1 MTVGTSTTGPS
12 PRPRRLIIA
21 SELMY
26 PELTSTGYYVSA
38 IARDLA
44 TVVPVSVICGQPTYS
59 ARGTRA
65 APRETWH
72 GVDIRRCWGTTF
84 DKNHVLGRLANMIT
98 LGMSAFIAAWRTLGP
113 GDVALVFTNPP
124 VLPALVAV
132 ACRWRGAACV
142 PVIHDH
148 YPDLLVAA
156 AGVSEQSAVARV
168 LRAANRWL
176 FAGAARIVVV
186 GRDMKARL
194 ARHYPGVEA
203 KVDVCPNWAEAER
216 VRPARRHDNALLAS
230 LGLTDAFVLMY
241 AGNLGRPQELAT
253 LLDGAAQLAADP
265 RFHLLVV
272 GDGARRAWFEA
283 GVRARGL
290 SNVSVLGP
298 RPREQQQEF
307 LNACDLGLVTLVSGM
322 WGVSV
327 PSRLYNFLAAGKP
340 ILAVVEP
347 GSEVDLVIHE
357 ERVGWSTPPGDVAA
371 FVSAAREAAAGSGG
385 LEAMGQRARAAA
397 DRAYAGPTS
406 LAYYRGLALALLG
419 EAPP

>member
-1 MTVGTSTTGPS
+1 MTGVDTSAAGPS
-12 PRPRRLIIA
+12 PHPRRLIIA

-44 TVVPVSVICGQPTYS
+44 TAVPVTVICGQPTYS

-65 APRETWH
+65 PHRETWH
-72 GVDIRRCWGTTF
+72 GVDIRRCRGTTF
-84 DKNHVLGRLANMIT
+84 DKNHVLGRLANMVT
-98 LGMSAFIAAWRTLGP
+98 LGTSAFIAAWRTLGP
-113 GDVALVFTNPP
+113 GDVAFVFTNPP

-156 AGVSEQSAVARV
+156 AGISERSVVARL

-176 FAGAARIVVV
+176 FA
-186 GRDMKARL
+186 
-194 ARHYPGVEA
+194 
-203 KVDVCPNWAEAER
+203 
-216 VRPARRHDNALLAS
+216 
-230 LGLTDAFVLMY
+230 
-241 AGNLGRPQELAT
+241 
-253 LLDGAAQLAADP
+253 GAAQLAADP
-265 RFHLLVV
+265 RFHLLVI

-290 SNVSVLGP
+290 QNVSVLGP
-298 RPREQQQEF
+298 RPRAQQHEF
-307 LNACDLGLVTLVSGM
+307 LNACDIGLVTLVSGM

-340 ILAVVEP
+340 ILAVVEA
-347 GSEVDLVIHE
+347 GSEVDLVIRE
-357 ERVGWSTPPGDVAA
+357 EAVGWSTPPGDVAA
-371 FVSAAREAAAGSGG
+371 FVSAVREADDDAAA
-385 LEAMGQRARAAA
+385 LETMGRRARAAA

-406 LAYYRGLALALLG
+406 LAYYRGLALSLLG
-419 EAPP
+419 AGPR